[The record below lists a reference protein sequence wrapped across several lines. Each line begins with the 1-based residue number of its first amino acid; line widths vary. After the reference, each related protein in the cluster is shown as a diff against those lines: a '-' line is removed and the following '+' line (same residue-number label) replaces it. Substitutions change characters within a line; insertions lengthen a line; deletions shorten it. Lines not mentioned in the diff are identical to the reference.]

1 MVAIYYGRPFSPSVF
16 QRNRHSKVFWNL
28 SSLLLPHPT
37 PSSGPQGLESS
48 RPKLFRDPPSFLP
61 APRACAPRPFPP
73 FRGAPDAYLQPV
85 APSSLRSPNTR
96 RHPPFVNIRS
106 LSSRPARSSYGGRQG
121 RRAQGRR
128 PRAPPPACASRSR
141 LPASRQSQARALR
154 GPERARGRGHLWSL
168 RLRPAPACSAPPT
181 PARPAGPHWL
191 SPFPSQPPSRTAARA
206 HLLLR
211 SLCAQP
217 AAAAGRGLPSV
228 RSTVPLPE

>member
-1 MVAIYYGRPFSPSVF
+1 MGVLFLPLFFNGIDILKFSGISPPFSYLTPPPAQDPRAWRVHAP
-16 QRNRHSKVFWNL
+16 N
-28 SSLLLPHPT
+28 SSETLLP
-37 PSSGPQGLESS
+37 SGP
-48 RPKLFRDPPSFLP
+48 
-61 APRACAPRPFPP
+61 ARACAPRPFPP

-128 PRAPPPACASRSR
+128 AQGRRPRAPPPACASRSR

-154 GPERARGRGHLWSL
+154 GPERARGRGHLCSL
-168 RLRPAPACSAPPT
+168 RHRPAPACSAPPT